1 MARDDTRQELL
12 AKVEKLSP
20 LIREYADQGER
31 ERHLMDPVVAALQ
44 DAGFFRML
52 VPRDLGGLQ
61 VDPLTFYEVIEAVAR
76 VDGSTAWCM
85 FNSGGLAIS
94 ASDPSTRSRIQC
106 RPCRSLDA
114 RSRPGV
120 NPVALPPSAARLLTE
135 WPRTPRS
142 AR

>member
-12 AKVEKLSP
+12 ARVEKLSL

-61 VDPLTFYEVIEAVAR
+61 VDPLTF
-76 VDGSTAWCM
+76 
-85 FNSGGLAIS
+85 
-94 ASDPSTRSRIQC
+94 
-106 RPCRSLDA
+106 
-114 RSRPGV
+114 
-120 NPVALPPSAARLLTE
+120 
-135 WPRTPRS
+135 
-142 AR
+142 